1 MVEFVLN
8 NNMFRFNSKAYQQ
21 KWDTTIGIKFAPTF
35 ACIYLDQAE
44 RKFLET
50 QIKKNTYQVKNI
62 DDIFFI

>member
-8 NNMFRFNSKAYQQ
+8 NDMFRFNSKAYQQ

-44 RKFLET
+44 WKFLET
-50 QIKKNTYQVKNI
+50 QIK
-62 DDIFFI
+62 